1 MSRAARALSD
11 SGIYHI
17 MFRGVDHQSMFKDE
31 RDCEKLAETI
41 ADLKAD
47 MNFRLYAYCFM
58 ENRVH
63 LLLHEAE
70 PGDISRI
77 MKRML
82 TKYARWFNIKYHR
95 SGALV
100 ANRYKSKAAPVDEY
114 FLALVRYIHQNPV
127 KAGLASSP
135 GAYRW
140 SSYNDY
146 VEGDGL
152 TDIDFVLGMVS
163 KHELIALHEV
173 MDEMEFAVSCG
184 TRKTDDEL
192 RRYLARCGIESP
204 GSVAE
209 MDIEAR
215 NELVS
220 RLKEEFSERQI
231 SRVTGLARGTVAR
244 IGP

>member
-1 MSRAARALSD
+1 MSRAARALSE

-17 MFRGVDHQSMFKDE
+17 MFRGVNDQNIFLDE
-31 RDCEKLAETI
+31 HDYEKLAETI

-58 ENRVH
+58 ENQVH
-63 LLLHEAE
+63 LLLHEKK
-70 PGDISRI
+70 PGDISGI

-95 SGALV
+95 SGALM

-114 FLALVRYIHQNPV
+114 FPALVRYIHQNPV
-127 KAGLASSP
+127 KAGAARSP
-135 GAYRW
+135 GEYRW

-146 VEGDGL
+146 IEGLGL
-152 TDIDFVLGMVS
+152 ADTDLMLGMVS
-163 KHELIALHEV
+163 RQEFIAFHEV
-173 MDEMEFAVSCG
+173 MGEMEFTVSLG

-192 RRYLARCGIESP
+192 RLYLARRGIKEP

-209 MDIEAR
+209 LNIEAR

-244 IGP
+244 IGS